1 MTPIAER
8 LACIAASLPAVQSHI
23 AAELSEMSVQVARLE
38 RAQRL
43 PADALTCL
51 CSGPAIRPRGDGPKW
66 AA

>member
-1 MTPIAER
+1 MTPLAQR

-43 PADALTCL
+43 PADALTFVQRP
-51 CSGPAIRPRGDGPKW
+51 SIRPRGDGPKG